1 MRPVKLF
8 LLSLVIAVSAVA
20 QSQPQY
26 EQVLAPFDTMQFGG
40 LAGSQWRAELWVRND
55 SDQAVNLFPETC
67 YWIGGPEVCQTRI
80 DVSARSTVIADVAHT
95 SADRPGVFL
104 YVPSGRVSDVS
115 FNLRIRDLT
124 HAADSYGTEIP
135 VVRVTDFPR
144 RRATLLNVPMQF
156 GTRIH
161 LRVYMPDLIS
171 SQFVVRIYADPG
183 DILLRE
189 RTFSLL
195 PQPTD
200 PPSPLLFAPVI
211 DLSAAFGG
219 LIADRVRVVIER
231 ESGATGADSF
241 WPMLTITNNRSNH
254 VTVVTPR

>member
-26 EQVLAPFDTMQFGG
+26 EQVLAPFDTMQFAG
-40 LAGSQWRAELWVRND
+40 LHGTQWRAELWIRND

-67 YWIGGPEVCQTRI
+67 YWMGRPEPCTTRI
-80 DVSARSTVIADVAHT
+80 VIPARSTVLSDAAYT
-95 SADRPGVFL
+95 PATQPGVFF
-104 YVPSGRVSDVS
+104 YVPNDRVKDISLS
-115 FNLRIRDLT
+115 LRIRELT
-124 HAADSYGTEIP
+124 HASDSFGTSIP
-135 VVRVTDFPR
+135 VVSVSDFPKG
-144 RRATLLNVPMQF
+144 RATLLNVPMQF

-161 LRVYMPDLIS
+161 LRVYTPEFVS
-171 SQFVVRIYADPG
+171 SRFIVRIYADPG
-183 DILLRE
+183 DILLGE
-189 RTFSLL
+189 RTFVHAL
-195 PQPTD
+195 PTD
-200 PPSPLLFAPVI
+200 PPSPLHFAPMI
-211 DLSAAFGG
+211 DLSSAFAG

-231 ESGATGADSF
+231 EGLQPGATNSF